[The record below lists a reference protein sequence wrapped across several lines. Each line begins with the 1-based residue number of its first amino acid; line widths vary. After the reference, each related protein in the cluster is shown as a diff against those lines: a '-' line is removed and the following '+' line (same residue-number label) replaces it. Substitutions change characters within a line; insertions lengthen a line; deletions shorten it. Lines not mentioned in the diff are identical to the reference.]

1 MKDRPFIVLE
11 FKNNYSFPIANFIEL
26 VYEIYWKVSAHVK
39 HILIVIQNQLL
50 ATSIKNL
57 LASDEDLSIHCA
69 SVENA
74 SEIITSLDIHRPDVL
89 ILDNSQTGQDISR
102 YFLMGNDCS
111 DLRVIVANVD
121 DNQLKIYERYQF
133 QLSRSAD
140 FIDAIRRDLASMLRN
155 A

>member
-1 MKDRPFIVLE
+1 M
-11 FKNNYSFPIANFIEL
+11 
-26 VYEIYWKVSAHVK
+26 K